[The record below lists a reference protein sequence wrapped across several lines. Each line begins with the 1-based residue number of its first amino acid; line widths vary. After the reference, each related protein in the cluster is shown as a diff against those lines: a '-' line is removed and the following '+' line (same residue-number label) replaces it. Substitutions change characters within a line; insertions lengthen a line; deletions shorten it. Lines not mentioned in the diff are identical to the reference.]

1 MDKRQERRVMV
12 TDQVSF
18 EGKSGAGQGITFNLS
33 INGCAFESAQAVAPD
48 ATLQLEIS
56 IPTQKN
62 PVKVN
67 RAKVTWKAGNGM
79 GVQFLNMDETAKAR
93 LRQYIDGLPQQPSG
107 KGK

>member
-1 MDKRQERRVMV
+1 MDNRRERRVMV

-18 EGKSGAGQGITFNLS
+18 NAKSGAGQGITFNLS
-33 INGCAFESAQAVAPD
+33 INGCAFESAQTVAPD
-48 ATLQLEIS
+48 ATLQLELS

-93 LRQYIDGLPQQPSG
+93 LGQYLDGISQKTSG
-107 KGK
+107 EDK